1 MLTLLEEFARIEI
14 GQATQVRNLTLFPLI
29 RRDVSQQ
36 LDYLLLEDGISQ
48 GKVWVTEVS
57 GGGSVPELS
66 ISNTAELPVLLV
78 DGEELVGAKQNR
90 VLNLSILVPAKHTM
104 AIPVSCVEAGR
115 WYSASVDLKPASH
128 MMYSGARRP
137 RTSQVTRSMRSSG
150 SRSSDQRAVWEEL
163 AAKAAR
169 LKTASPTQAMSALYD
184 QHAGGVEEFV
194 RGFRCEKEQCGVAF
208 AISGRVLGL
217 DLFDNAEVMNKFF
230 EKLVRS
236 YALDALDAA
245 PKEQGRASTEDLSMF
260 VGGIGVATSFSD
272 GAIGLGKDVRFT
284 GSSVS
289 GAALWAQGRYLH
301 VCAFAKESGSAEKPG
316 FWTRLM
322 RPSRRHVN

>member
-1 MLTLLEEFARIEI
+1 MWTLQEEFARIEI
-14 GQATQVRNLTLFPLI
+14 GQASQIRNLKLFPLI
-29 RRDVSQQ
+29 RRNASQP
-36 LDYLLLEDGISQ
+36 LDYLLLEDGIAQ
-48 GKVWVTEVS
+48 GKVRVTELS

-66 ISNTAELPVLLV
+66 ITNTAELPVLLV

-104 AIPVSCVEAGR
+104 AIPVSCFEAGR
-115 WYSASVDLKPASH
+115 WCSASVDLKTASH
-128 MMYSGARRP
+128 MMYSGARGP

-184 QHAGGVEEFV
+184 QHARGVEEFV
-194 RGFRCEKEQCGVAF
+194 RGFNCQKEQCGVAF

-217 DLFDNAEVMNKFF
+217 DLFDSAEVMNKFF

-245 PKEQGRASTEDLSMF
+245 QEGQGRASTEELSMF
-260 VGGIGVATSFSD
+260 VGGIGAAPCFSD
-272 GAIGLGKDVRFT
+272 GAVGLGKDVRFT
-284 GSSVS
+284 GSGVS

-316 FWTRLM
+316 FWTRLT

>member
-14 GQATQVRNLTLFPLI
+14 GQATQVRNLALFPLI
-29 RRDVSQQ
+29 RRDASQL
-36 LDYLLLEDGISQ
+36 LDYLLLEDGIAQ
-48 GKVWVTEVS
+48 GKVRVTEVS

-128 MMYSGARRP
+128 MMYSGARGP

-184 QHAGGVEEFV
+184 QHARGVEEFV

-316 FWTRLM
+316 FWTRLT